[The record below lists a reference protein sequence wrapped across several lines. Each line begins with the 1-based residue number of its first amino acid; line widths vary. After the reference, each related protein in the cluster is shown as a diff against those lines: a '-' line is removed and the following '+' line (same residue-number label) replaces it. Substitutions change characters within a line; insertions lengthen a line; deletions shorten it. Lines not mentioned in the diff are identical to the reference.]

1 MNDRKRLENLKRRK
15 KYALEEIME
24 EYGGYVSLIVYNTM
38 GKDTPKEDRE
48 EAAADVFISL
58 WEKADMIETDVYLK
72 GYLAAMARNKARDRL
87 RSIAAKGRRGDI
99 AGADGAVCSGGLAAK
114 EDGSVFERM
123 QQSDSLNSLSDKTAD
138 LLPETSAVCLEER
151 GVLQEAIQML
161 GEPECRIFDR
171 YYFSGEPIA
180 VIAASLDM
188 KKSTVKTKLSRGRK
202 KLRKILKE
210 GGYFDA

>member
-1 MNDRKRLENLKRRK
+1 MNDRKRLENLRRRK

-38 GKDTPKEDRE
+38 GNGTPKEDRE
-48 EAAADVFISL
+48 EAVADVFISL
-58 WEKADMIETDVYLK
+58 WEKADVIGTDVYLK

-87 RSIAAKGRRGDI
+87 RSIAAKRRRGDI
-99 AGADGAVCSGGLAAK
+99 AGEGGAVCSGGPSAK
-114 EDGSVFERM
+114 EDGSVFDRM
-123 QQSDSLNSLSDKTAD
+123 QWSESLGDETAD
-138 LLPETSAVCLEER
+138 LLPEASAVYSEEK

-161 GEPECRIFDR
+161 GEPECGIFDR

-180 VIAASLDM
+180 VIAASLEM
-188 KKSTVKTKLSRGRK
+188 KEATVKTKLSRGRQ

>member
-72 GYLAAMARNKARDRL
+72 GYLAAMARNQARDRL
-87 RSIAAKGRRGDI
+87 RSIAAKRRRGDI

-138 LLPETSAVCLEER
+138 LLPETS
-151 GVLQEAIQML
+151 
-161 GEPECRIFDR
+161 
-171 YYFSGEPIA
+171 GEPIA